1 LSEEDLKEVAKEL
14 FNELKGKDMKLTIAA
29 FKAWGDIKE
38 MIEDGVM
45 TKKELDEMVS
55 EVCLYIYTYILKF
68 MNTLINKCLYR
79 YMYKYKH

>member
-68 MNTLINKCLYR
+68 MSI
-79 YMYKYKH
+79 